1 MNQGDADP
9 NSNGA
14 GCRRRG
20 RGRPRVQR
28 TICGKTG
35 NFHCYGPLCRRCDGE
50 DMTVILYPEEI
61 GIIRLVDLMGY
72 DQESAAKEIGVSR
85 KTLWR
90 DLHDARR
97 KIADALVNGKMI
109 RIAGCRREMKGEC
122 PENIPQDDGD
132 NREELS

>member
-1 MNQGDADP
+1 MNPGNPDP
-9 NSNGA
+9 NSSGA

-20 RGRPRVQR
+20 RGRPRVPR
-28 TICGKTG
+28 TVCGEPG
-35 NFHCYGPLCRRCDGE
+35 NFHCYGPLCRRCEGE
-50 DMTVILYPEEI
+50 EMVVTLYPEEI
-61 GIIRLVDLMGY
+61 GIIRLIDLMGY
-72 DQESAAKEIGVSR
+72 DQESAATEIGVSR

-122 PENIPQDDGD
+122 PENNILQDDEKD
-132 NREELS
+132 LS

>member
-1 MNQGDADP
+1 MTPEERGPD
-9 NSNGA
+9 SKGA

-20 RGRPRVQR
+20 RGRPRVPR
-28 TICGKTG
+28 TIGENVG
-35 NFHCYGPLCRRCDGE
+35 SFHCYGPLCRSCEGE
-50 DMTVILYPEEI
+50 DMTVVLYPEEI

-72 DQESAAKEIGVSR
+72 DQESAAAEIGVSR

-109 RIAGCRREMKGEC
+109 RVVGCRREMKGEC
-122 PENIPQDDGD
+122 PENNIPQDD
-132 NREELS
+132 EEDLS